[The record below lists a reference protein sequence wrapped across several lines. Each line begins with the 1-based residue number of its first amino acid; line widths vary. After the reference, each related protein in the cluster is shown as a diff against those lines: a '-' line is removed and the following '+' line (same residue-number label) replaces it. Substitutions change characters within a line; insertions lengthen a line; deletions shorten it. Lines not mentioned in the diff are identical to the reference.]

1 MSRINELTAQ
11 VEALQNIL
19 ASHGLVP
26 PTPVEDRDRADYIEH
41 GSAEHARLIGIIAVE
56 DVEKASMDYTV
67 FTSPRTGKAYRL
79 EDEVSGFEKY
89 PNPDKATRLI
99 LMQKVGS
106 LETKPTVPA
115 NAPPLWQPRDM
126 A

>member
-1 MSRINELTAQ
+1 MSQISELTAQ

-19 ASHGLVP
+19 AAHGLVP
-26 PTPVEDRDRADYIEH
+26 PTPVEDRDRADYIKH
-41 GSAEHARLIGIIAVE
+41 GSLEHAVHIGVIVVKDI
-56 DVEKASMDYTV
+56 EKASADYIV
-67 FTSPRTGKAYRL
+67 FTSPRTSKSYRL
-79 EDEVSGFEKY
+79 ENEVTGFEKY
-89 PNPDKATRLI
+89 PNPDKAARLI
-99 LMQKVGS
+99 LMQKVNS